1 MNCEV
6 WSSVASAATTL
17 WPAEWR
23 VLAYA
28 APGLPKLQISSGRE
42 VISSSSCVVDVAASG
57 VSTRE
62 GGVCCPLALR
72 FFFFLG
78 VERVEDVLATEMG
91 ESGRET
97 EVMMSFATAS
107 CCCESAVCG
116 SSEIVLR
123 SAGRALTIFG
133 DVTFDIFGCDF
144 VV

>member
-42 VISSSSCVVDVAASG
+42 VISSSSGVVDFAASG

-107 CCCESAVCG
+107 CRCEPAVCG
-116 SSEIVLR
+116 SSEIVLQ

-133 DVTFDIFGCDF
+133 DVTFDIFGCGF